1 MQPEPN
7 VGVSKTD
14 LPISLV
20 PGLGVADWNRLG
32 PMRKVAIHE
41 FLREGNTWQAARL
54 NDLPETLRKV

>member
-41 FLREGNTWQAARL
+41 LLREENSW
-54 NDLPETLRKV
+54 